1 MTIHWL
7 GGCYWKYIL
16 IKNIDCLLVHWSFH
30 YFSALLWSLWKWFLR
45 KIYVTV
51 FLGSWPE
58 IIPKRQQRGLSLEKV
73 TKRLMG
79 SLIVCSPMLP
89 AEGCPWGDCTAALQG
104 GLVTR
109 CTSYPNGPACS
120 LRPTGWSLPGNC
132 VASLH
137 PHRSPLGL
145 RMLRLLL
152 SLIRALALHRI
163 STLWVLASGPIWQ
176 GSHDNSDQRCPATRR
191 WRAGPCLFV
200 PGVKSVQAGN
210 RQEEKD
216 KRVGNLIQEVLRRVS
231 LWAGLSW
238 GGGDLVMHLRLVG
251 ILKSHVNSRDAE
263 YLCFRVVCI
272 LKSFCLWL

>member
-163 STLWVLASGPIWQ
+163 STLWVLPQGQYGKGATTIQISVVLPREGDGQDPACLSLGWRVSKQATGRRKRTSGLETSFKKSLEEWVSEQ
-176 GSHDNSDQRCPATRR
+176 GSAGVAAT
-191 WRAGPCLFV
+191 WSCT
-200 PGVKSVQAGN
+200 
-210 RQEEKD
+210 
-216 KRVGNLIQEVLRRVS
+216 
-231 LWAGLSW
+231 W
-238 GGGDLVMHLRLVG
+238 G
-251 ILKSHVNSRDAE
+251 
-263 YLCFRVVCI
+263 
-272 LKSFCLWL
+272 